1 MLNKEELKKLFENG
15 DIPRQEDFWE
25 WQASYFHKED
35 HIPLEQIAYDFT
47 KKADLVDGK
56 VPASQLPSYV
66 DDVLEFGSYAEL
78 PQSGE
83 KGKIYITTGD
93 NKQYRWSGNSYVGI
107 DNTQLSNYIP
117 YEGADR
123 TVSLNSQNLY
133 DIKHLYSHSGIQ
145 DGTMGLS
152 VINDAAGGFKSNLL
166 IRVSAVAGNML
177 TFTVK
182 LYSYPHEFYEF
193 QINLY
198 RYHENHYAP
207 TVNWKSGESTHIGKI
222 EFYKDPASGDFYVLI
237 LGSQLGLFAYP
248 RVAVT
253 DLQAYLGDQTFNKD
267 HWKLEW
273 DADASNLVLQAT
285 TLSEDLKKDS
295 RAVSTHTDQII
306 SGSKTF
312 KRDLNITDD
321 GLGINFE
328 AGNKIYKKAGSGIT
342 LKKGSSNQNPRVES
356 NDGTKSWEIIHEGN
370 LQNIVSG
377 NNGWGGNVNNILD
390 PNITHKSGFY
400 GADANS
406 NLPENNYTTWINVNS
421 WAEHDNYGFQLASPL
436 FGDNMYFRKYRST
449 GYDQKNH
456 TDWYKLWTTNNF
468 NPNDYWGKR
477 DMGIYRAVTTNK
489 PLGILDENNQAQ
501 RLLAGGLLLSDGYI
515 DESLVP
521 HLGIYSKGDINTPGK
536 VISDK
541 FSSSKLN
548 GSQIINAS
556 NSDQLYI
563 GNPVVDTVYHE
574 SGNNHIFTSKGNAGF
589 TVDSNG
595 NIKARNAVNAG
606 NDSEIG
612 GRIFGKRT
620 MIDTLGLDES
630 KYYPVTIHCNSYYPS
645 TIKVYRTLDSSMG
658 VPSYSTHGVGFWC
671 YYEFEVYGNGWG
683 TTQFKAIC
691 NYQDESWVKNDTKVI
706 GYDQMIYSSNV
717 VIYVKGGSKYWF
729 DVNSTSVP
737 TLHTSPYTVYGQ
749 TVEPTESRIWSG
761 GILMNANTNDIRNAV
776 NDLGSTLK
784 DYVTLDTPQRI
795 DGKKTFITSYDSYT
809 SDGLFDS
816 GAKPFSTVT
825 PSGKSLLLGY
835 RDFGGGQYYPRLG
848 FTSDQT
854 WSLGPI
860 GNDFTIGMSNNDSHI
875 LKLNSD
881 SSSELSNIK
890 FLPFHGGTWIDMPSS
905 GISGMGSGGP
915 GVNAWLAMPK
925 TAGEFFNNAEP
936 GDLISRN
943 QGKKIMWG
951 NDATDAGMYL
961 ANNILHLKN
970 NINIQGNDAWHT
982 GNLED
987 YHNYGLGSTISP
999 IVNDLSGFKYTSFYR
1014 ITPDTSGRPFNYGT
1028 LLNQMYQGGEL
1039 TQLAI
1044 DVTTGKLQTRARNSN
1059 NGFTLWQKY
1068 ITDGIEVD
1076 SKVGINNGSAERS
1089 NKVWFDY
1096 NWAETGGS
1104 GSVINFSGL
1113 NGNYSTELFS
1123 EYNGDRV
1130 GIRTHNGDH
1139 NAWSLHK
1146 WLWHDKNFSPS
1157 DYYNIK
1163 NGAIANQ
1170 NNLIAN
1176 GLQCISIADSENKFD
1191 GELSNKTL
1199 EGTFAN
1205 FNGYQQDNKNLGFT
1219 LFAPT
1224 STNQGIYYKTWYGGS
1239 QTKWKKLVD
1248 SSELSGYTTLNYSN
1262 ENYVGINNNQTVLG
1276 HKTFKAGVNSTRYE
1290 WFGSTG
1296 TPAGKVTKESAFF
1309 NLGADYGYGISTNQV
1324 GGLDI
1329 MANQADT
1336 AIRLWAG
1343 NDNDNPFNVVNF
1355 HKEIAKY
1362 STNISINE
1370 NKEIRLKGPDDI
1382 AHSVKHFSD
1391 DTDGFAVSTGFTV
1404 KPYNDS
1410 SKNLLLVNNSGTYVN
1425 GNRVWD
1431 AENFNPDSKASISQ
1445 LFKNLIYTSNLNTV
1459 VDSGIYREENPI
1471 SGFYYTTTLNLN
1483 SSDGRQQLT
1492 IERDGGGLK
1501 FRGSNYGDGNQGWS
1515 DWRTVWTDHNF
1526 NPDTKANAEN
1536 NAVTIGFDNG
1546 KIEMPYIKHNSGTSY
1561 LFSTK
1566 PVTYHGASYNAN
1578 DIHRSGFYS
1587 IGYGMKETGNYSG
1600 SQDGARALIHFETED
1615 VYSASQIQ
1623 TERYTG
1629 NMVSRTKTDGGWSN
1643 WVRHWGSN
1651 DFTAGD
1657 IANWNNAITQS
1668 SASEEIILEEGQ
1680 LTVQPDEFSL
1690 KGNSSYDIASR
1701 RKLVHVLFREGN
1713 ELNIGKISRRQT
1725 FVIFNF
1731 EKSSVN
1737 ISIEGLKPY
1746 LLAPA
1751 TKITLYIDDEGEVLM
1766 YDESNFKKLG

>member
-35 HIPLEQIAYDFT
+35 HIPLEQIAFDFT

-78 PQSGE
+78 PQPGE

-93 NKQYRWSGNSYVGI
+93 NKQYRWSGSSYVGI

-123 TVSLNSQNLY
+123 NVSLNSQNLY

-285 TLSEDLKKDS
+285 TLSEDFKKDS

-377 NNGWGGNVNNILD
+377 NNGWGGNFNNITD
-390 PNITHKSGFY
+390 PNITHKSGFF
-400 GADANS
+400 GADPNG
-406 NLPENNYTTWINVNS
+406 NLPESYYTAWINVNS

-456 TDWYKLWTTNNF
+456 TDWYKLWTSNNF

-630 KYYPVTIHCNSYYPS
+630 KYYPVTIQCNSSYPS

-658 VPSYSTHGVGFWC
+658 VPSYSTHGGGFWC

-683 TTQFKAIC
+683 TTSFKAIC
-691 NYQDESWVKNDTKVI
+691 NYQDESWVKNDAKVI

-717 VIYVKGGSKYWF
+717 VIYIKGGSKYWF

-749 TVEPTESRIWSG
+749 TAEPTESRIWSG

-776 NDLGSTLK
+776 NDLGSSLK
-784 DYVTLDTPQRI
+784 DYVTLATPQTI
-795 DGKKTFITSYDSYT
+795 TAPKTYTQTAPITMLGTEQNHTRTCNT
-809 SDGLFDS
+809 S
-816 GAKPFSTVT
+816 
-825 PSGKSLLLGY
+825 
-835 RDFGGGQYYPRLG
+835 
-848 FTSDQT
+848 
-854 WSLGPI
+854 
-860 GNDFTIGMSNNDSHI
+860 
-875 LKLNSD
+875 
-881 SSSELSNIK
+881 
-890 FLPFHGGTWIDMPSS
+890 
-905 GISGMGSGGP
+905 GSP
-915 GVNAWLAMPK
+915 GVIVSGFEHTFYNNLWK
-925 TAGEFFNNAEP
+925 TGLKRGGSSDDDGVKYAFNFSKDNGTNYNTLVQIDAKSGSIEMAN
-936 GDLISRN
+936 GGAVDTYGNLIPRPVQNGGSDT
-943 QGKKIMWG
+943 GIFWKKPSDNSQKMASIGALTNDGNLTRLYMGWG
-951 NDATDAGMYL
+951 NDPWTVSTSLAVGPDIFQYKGYDIWHSDNFTPTNYLTVNNATNQYVSLTDTQTINGRKAFNGATSNSYDGTALMVNGGGNNNSTVYPGIAFHQPGLYAGTIFY
-961 ANNILHLKN
+961 AN
-970 NINIQGNDAWHT
+970 D
-982 GNLED
+982 
-987 YHNYGLGSTISP
+987 
-999 IVNDLSGFKYTSFYR
+999 
-1014 ITPDTSGRPFNYGT
+1014 
-1028 LLNQMYQGGEL
+1028 
-1039 TQLAI
+1039 
-1044 DVTTGKLQTRARNSN
+1044 
-1059 NGFTLWQKY
+1059 
-1068 ITDGIEVD
+1068 IEFD
-1076 SKVGINNGSAERS
+1076 FMNGSGNAFKFVQSAGFRKADS
-1089 NKVWFDY
+1089 NDEWLL
-1096 NWAETGGS
+1096 TGG
-1104 GSVINFSGL
+1104 
-1113 NGNYSTELFS
+1113 
-1123 EYNGDRV
+1123 
-1130 GIRTHNGDH
+1130 
-1139 NAWSLHK
+1139 
-1146 WLWHDKNFSPS
+1146 
-1157 DYYNIK
+1157 
-1163 NGAIANQ
+1163 
-1170 NNLIAN
+1170 
-1176 GLQCISIADSENKFD
+1176 
-1191 GELSNKTL
+1191 
-1199 EGTFAN
+1199 
-1205 FNGYQQDNKNLGFT
+1205 
-1219 LFAPT
+1219 
-1224 STNQGIYYKTWYGGS
+1224 GG
-1239 QTKWKKLVD
+1239 
-1248 SSELSGYTTLNYSN
+1248 
-1262 ENYVGINNNQTVLG
+1262 
-1276 HKTFKAGVNSTRYE
+1276 HR
-1290 WFGSTG
+1290 
-1296 TPAGKVTKESAFF
+1296 
-1309 NLGADYGYGISTNQV
+1309 
-1324 GGLDI
+1324 
-1329 MANQADT
+1329 
-1336 AIRLWAG
+1336 
-1343 NDNDNPFNVVNF
+1343 
-1355 HKEIAKY
+1355 
-1362 STNISINE
+1362 
-1370 NKEIRLKGPDDI
+1370 
-1382 AHSVKHFSD
+1382 HFSD
-1391 DTDGFAVSTGFTV
+1391 FMQKNSNDLILGIKSFVTGGGNYAPNNNRLQIYADDGSLPSMTYNKGGSYVGQIMFDSDGFLLKNGDNNAFYSIKSAGFKKDGSSNEYMLLGNGGHRNVQDFIYGSNPTGTIEAY
-1404 KPYNDS
+1404 PPD
-1410 SKNLLLVNNSGTYVN
+1410 LGQESGTFNPKKSGFYRPNNDNSYKDLLIWVN
-1425 GNRVWD
+1425 HPGYSNGAYGAGLSFDYGGGEVFLTGKDDLGIKLPNKKIWH
-1431 AENFNPDSKASISQ
+1431 AGNFNPDKKVSA
-1445 LFKNLIYTSNLNTV
+1445 V
-1459 VDSGIYREENPI
+1459 
-1471 SGFYYTTTLNLN
+1471 N
-1483 SSDGRQQLT
+1483 SSYSIDWDGF
-1492 IERDGGGLK
+1492 E
-1501 FRGSNYGDGNQGWS
+1501 NYLVRNGNLVGYLWNS
-1515 DWRTVWTDHNF
+1515 SNF
-1526 NPDTKANAEN
+1526 NPNTKANAEN

-1587 IGYGMKETGNYSG
+1587 IGHGMKETGNYSG

-1657 IANWNNAITQS
+1657 IANWNNAISQS
-1668 SASEEIILEEGQ
+1668 SASEEIILEDGQ

>member
-78 PQSGE
+78 PQPGE

-93 NKQYRWSGNSYVGI
+93 NKQYRWSGSSYVGI

-166 IRVSAVAGNML
+166 IKVSALAGNML

-182 LYSYPHEFYEF
+182 LYSYPYEFYEF

-285 TLSEDLKKDS
+285 TLSEDFKKDS

-377 NNGWGGNVNNILD
+377 NNGWGGNFNNITD
-390 PNITHKSGFY
+390 PNITHKSGFF
-400 GADANS
+400 GADPNG
-406 NLPENNYTTWINVNS
+406 NLPESYYTAWINVNS

-630 KYYPVTIHCNSYYPS
+630 KYYPVTIQCNSSYPS

-658 VPSYSTHGVGFWC
+658 VPSYSTHGGGFWC

-683 TTQFKAIC
+683 TTSFKAIC
-691 NYQDESWVKNDTKVI
+691 NYQDESWVKNDAKVI

-717 VIYVKGGSKYWF
+717 VIYIKGGSKYWF

-749 TVEPTESRIWSG
+749 TAEPTESRIWSG

-784 DYVTLDTPQRI
+784 DYVTLTTSQTV
-795 DGKKTFITSYDSYT
+795 DGKKTFNGADSNGYTGAAIMLNGNGSANTIFPTIAFHQPTQYAGTISYRGNDAGFFFKDINGDGSAKITAN
-809 SDGLFDS
+809 GFLKAGS
-816 GAKPFSTVT
+816 GDDY
-825 PSGKSLLLGY
+825 LLLGGGGHRNTQDFLFGSNPTGTIEAYPPDLGQASGTFTPKKSGFY
-835 RDFGGGQYYPRLG
+835 RPNGDNDYGSLLMWVNHPQVGNGEYGAGLAFSYTGEDVYLTGKDSNGVKTFNKRIWHANNLPISYVDYLAYLTNVGAATIAMLDNYVPKKAKIEIDLPNGSNYDNPYFGLKASNLDGTFGGISIP
-848 FTSDQT
+848 S
-854 WSLGPI
+854 
-860 GNDFTIGMSNNDSHI
+860 SNNMVITVGNNYTWGVINLQPYGGQVKVNGYDV
-875 LKLNSD
+875 
-881 SSSELSNIK
+881 LSTSN
-890 FLPFHGGTWIDMPSS
+890 
-905 GISGMGSGGP
+905 GI
-915 GVNAWLAMPK
+915 VV
-925 TAGEFFNNAEP
+925 
-936 GDLISRN
+936 D
-943 QGKKIMWG
+943 
-951 NDATDAGMYL
+951 
-961 ANNILHLKN
+961 KN
-970 NINIQGNDAWHT
+970 G
-982 GNLED
+982 
-987 YHNYGLGSTISP
+987 
-999 IVNDLSGFKYTSFYR
+999 
-1014 ITPDTSGRPFNYGT
+1014 
-1028 LLNQMYQGGEL
+1028 
-1039 TQLAI
+1039 
-1044 DVTTGKLQTRARNSN
+1044 
-1059 NGFTLWQKY
+1059 
-1068 ITDGIEVD
+1068 
-1076 SKVGINNGSAERS
+1076 GINNGSAERS

-1096 NWAETGGS
+1096 NWAGTGGA

-1123 EYNGDRV
+1123 EYNGDHV
-1130 GIRTHNGDH
+1130 GIRTHNGD
-1139 NAWSLHK
+1139 NNTWSLHK
-1146 WLWHDKNFSPS
+1146 WLWH
-1157 DYYNIK
+1157 
-1163 NGAIANQ
+1163 
-1170 NNLIAN
+1170 
-1176 GLQCISIADSENKFD
+1176 
-1191 GELSNKTL
+1191 SN
-1199 EGTFAN
+1199 
-1205 FNGYQQDNKNLGFT
+1205 
-1219 LFAPT
+1219 
-1224 STNQGIYYKTWYGGS
+1224 
-1239 QTKWKKLVD
+1239 
-1248 SSELSGYTTLNYSN
+1248 
-1262 ENYVGINNNQTVLG
+1262 
-1276 HKTFKAGVNSTRYE
+1276 
-1290 WFGSTG
+1290 
-1296 TPAGKVTKESAFF
+1296 
-1309 NLGADYGYGISTNQV
+1309 
-1324 GGLDI
+1324 
-1329 MANQADT
+1329 
-1336 AIRLWAG
+1336 
-1343 NDNDNPFNVVNF
+1343 
-1355 HKEIAKY
+1355 
-1362 STNISINE
+1362 
-1370 NKEIRLKGPDDI
+1370 
-1382 AHSVKHFSD
+1382 
-1391 DTDGFAVSTGFTV
+1391 
-1404 KPYNDS
+1404 
-1410 SKNLLLVNNSGTYVN
+1410 
-1425 GNRVWD
+1425 
-1431 AENFNPDSKASISQ
+1431 NFNPDSKANVNQ
-1445 LFKNLIYTSNLNTV
+1445 LFKNLIHTNNLSTL
-1459 VDSGIYREENPI
+1459 VDSGIYRQEGPS
-1471 SGFYYTTTLNLN
+1471 SGFFYTTTLNLN
-1483 SSDGRQQLT
+1483 SGDGRQQLT
-1492 IERDGGGLK
+1492 IARNGDGMK
-1501 FRGSNYGDGNQGWS
+1501 FRGSTYGDGNQGWS

-1587 IGYGMKETGNYSG
+1587 IGHGMKETGNYSG

-1657 IANWNNAITQS
+1657 IANWNNAISQS
-1668 SASEEIILEEGQ
+1668 SASEEIILEDGQ

-1725 FVIFNF
+1725 FIIFNF

>member
-35 HIPLEQIAYDFT
+35 SIPPENIAYDFT
-47 KKADLVDGK
+47 RKADLVDGK

-78 PQSGE
+78 PQPGE

-93 NKQYRWSGNSYVGI
+93 NKQYRWGGSSYVGI
-107 DNTQLSNYIP
+107 DNTQLGNYIP

-123 TVSLNSQNLY
+123 TVSLNSQNLH
-133 DIKHLYSHSGIQ
+133 DIKHFYSHSGIQ

-152 VINDAAGGFKSNLL
+152 VINDAVGGFKSNLL

-182 LYSYPHEFYEF
+182 LYSYPYEFYEF

-198 RYHENHYAP
+198 RYQENHYEP

-237 LGSQLGLFAYP
+237 LGSQLGIFAYP
-248 RVAVT
+248 RVAIT

-273 DADASNLVLQAT
+273 DADASSLVLQAT
-285 TLSEDLKKDS
+285 TLSEYFKKDS
-295 RAVSTHTDQII
+295 RAVTTHTDQAI

-312 KRDLNITDD
+312 KRDLNLTDD

-342 LKKGSSNQNPRVES
+342 LKKGSSNQNPRVEN

-377 NNGWGGNVNNILD
+377 NNGWGGNFNNITD
-390 PNITHKSGFY
+390 PNITHKSGFF
-400 GADANS
+400 GADPNG
-406 NLPENNYTTWINVNS
+406 NLPESYYTAWINVNA

-456 TDWYKLWTTNNF
+456 TDWYKLWTSNNF

-477 DMGIYRAVTTNK
+477 DMGIYRAITTNK
-489 PLGILDENNQAQ
+489 PLGILNENNQAQ
-501 RLLAGGLLLSDGYI
+501 RLLAGGLLLSDGYV

-521 HLGIYSKGDINTPGK
+521 HLGIYSKGDINTPGT

-556 NSDQLYI
+556 NADQLYI
-563 GNPVVDTVYHE
+563 GNPIVDTVYHE
-574 SGNNHIFTSKGNAGF
+574 SGNNHIFTSKGNPGL

-630 KYYPVTIHCNSYYPS
+630 KYYPVTIQCNRSYPS

-658 VPSYSTHGVGFWC
+658 VPSYSTHGGGFWC

-691 NYQDESWVKNDTKVI
+691 NYQDESWVKDDTKVI

-729 DVNSTSVP
+729 DVNSTSIP

-749 TVEPTESRIWSG
+749 TAEPIEARIWSG

-784 DYVTLDTPQRI
+784 DYVTLATPQRI
-795 DGKKTFITSYDSYT
+795 DGKKTFGTSYDSYT

-816 GAKPFSTVT
+816 GAKPLSTVT

-925 TAGEFFNNAEP
+925 AAGEFFSNAEP

-987 YHNYGLGSTISP
+987 YHNYGLGGTISP
-999 IVNDLSGFKYTSFYR
+999 IVNDLSGFNYTSFYR
-1014 ITPDTSGRPFNYGT
+1014 ITPDTSGRPFDYGT
-1028 LLNQMYQGGEL
+1028 VLNQMYQGDEL
-1039 TQLAI
+1039 TQLSI
-1044 DVTTGKLQTRARNSN
+1044 DITTGKLQTRARNSN

-1076 SKVGINNGSAERS
+1076 SKAGINNGSAERS

-1096 NWAETGGS
+1096 NWAGTGGS

-1123 EYNGDRV
+1123 EYNGNHV
-1130 GIRTHNGDH
+1130 GIRTHNGD
-1139 NAWSLHK
+1139 NNTWSLHK
-1146 WLWHDKNFSPS
+1146 WLWHSDNFNPANYLAIADTTKFIFGDNATGTSNAYPPDFGQPENTFSPKKS
-1157 DYYNIK
+1157 GFYRPNNDNYYGALLIWVNHPGYS
-1163 NGAIANQ
+1163 NGAYGA
-1170 NNLIAN
+1170 
-1176 GLQCISIADSENKFD
+1176 GLAFD
-1191 GELSNKTL
+1191 
-1199 EGTFAN
+1199 
-1205 FNGYQQDNKNLGFT
+1205 
-1219 LFAPT
+1219 
-1224 STNQGIYYKTWYGGS
+1224 YGGGEVFL
-1239 QTKWKKLVD
+1239 TGKDGNGVKLTPKKIWH
-1248 SSELSGYTTLNYSN
+1248 SN
-1262 ENYVGINNNQTVLG
+1262 
-1276 HKTFKAGVNSTRYE
+1276 
-1290 WFGSTG
+1290 
-1296 TPAGKVTKESAFF
+1296 
-1309 NLGADYGYGISTNQV
+1309 
-1324 GGLDI
+1324 
-1329 MANQADT
+1329 
-1336 AIRLWAG
+1336 
-1343 NDNDNPFNVVNF
+1343 
-1355 HKEIAKY
+1355 
-1362 STNISINE
+1362 
-1370 NKEIRLKGPDDI
+1370 
-1382 AHSVKHFSD
+1382 
-1391 DTDGFAVSTGFTV
+1391 
-1404 KPYNDS
+1404 
-1410 SKNLLLVNNSGTYVN
+1410 
-1425 GNRVWD
+1425 
-1431 AENFNPDSKASISQ
+1431 NFNPDSKVNTQEKASALGFGSGMSSNAPYIVHSTDGPVNLATQNWVKNNFITTDTSSQ
-1445 LFKNLIYTSNLNTV
+1445 
-1459 VDSGIYREENPI
+1459 
-1471 SGFYYTTTLNLN
+1471 
-1483 SSDGRQQLT
+1483 
-1492 IERDGGGLK
+1492 
-1501 FRGSNYGDGNQGWS
+1501 
-1515 DWRTVWTDHNF
+1515 
-1526 NPDTKANAEN
+1526 TKAGNLALAAGATFKVSGVDNNHIQSYNESTGNAGVVSAWVHSHYATRWKVGNKRGGNTESLGY
-1536 NAVTIGFDNG
+1536 AFHFSDDNG
-1546 KIEMPYIKHNSGTSY
+1546 ATYNEKVLIQPDSNIVTANFGTASAWYQAYNWGNHANAGYATQNYVSQNYIPKSH
-1561 LFSTK
+1561 
-1566 PVTYHGASYNAN
+1566 PVNNINA
-1578 DIHRSGFYS
+1578 
-1587 IGYGMKETGNYSG
+1587 
-1600 SQDGARALIHFETED
+1600 
-1615 VYSASQIQ
+1615 
-1623 TERYTG
+1623 
-1629 NMVSRTKTDGGWSN
+1629 
-1643 WVRHWGSN
+1643 
-1651 DFTAGD
+1651 
-1657 IANWNNAITQS
+1657 ANIDTWNNAISQS
-1668 SASEEIILEEGQ
+1668 SASEEIILEDGQ
-1680 LTVQPDEFSL
+1680 LAVQPDEFSL
-1690 KGNSSYDIASR
+1690 KGSSSYDIASR

-1713 ELNIGKISRRQT
+1713 ELNIGKIRRRQT

-1731 EKSSVN
+1731 EKASVSIN
-1737 ISIEGLKPY
+1737 IEGLKPY
-1746 LLAPA
+1746 LLAA
-1751 TKITLYIDDEGEVLM
+1751 ANKITLYIDDEGEVLM
-1766 YDESNFKKLG
+1766 FDQNNFKKLG